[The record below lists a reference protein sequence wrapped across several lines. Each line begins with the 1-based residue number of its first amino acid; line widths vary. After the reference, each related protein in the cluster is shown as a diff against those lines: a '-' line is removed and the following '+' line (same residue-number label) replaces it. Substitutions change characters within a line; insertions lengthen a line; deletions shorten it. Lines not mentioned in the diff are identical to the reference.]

1 MNRPIVIGIL
11 LFVAALAGLLFLLKR
26 PAAQLPQQNQTQAAA
41 PAQHTPTE
49 TAPSERRINV
59 LLFFNESNST
69 MLTTEDRYVPF
80 KETLR
85 DQAFEVMKEMVK
97 GPARNFASTLPEGT
111 QVRDLFI
118 TADGTAYVDFSP
130 ELASNHVGGSLAEI
144 NTVYAIVNT
153 LTLNFPQIKKVQILV
168 DDHAVDTLTG
178 HLDLSHPLR
187 QDLSMVRS
195 KEDEPPAP
203 SAQTSPAT

>member
-11 LFVAALAGLLFLLKR
+11 LFAAALAGLLFLLKR
-26 PAAQLPQQNQTQAAA
+26 PAAQMPQQNHPQAAA
-41 PAQHTPTE
+41 PAQHPPTE

-59 LLFFNESNST
+59 LLFFNESSST
-69 MLTTEDRYVPF
+69 MLTTEDRFVPF

-97 GPARNFASTLPEGT
+97 GSAHNLASTLPEGT

-130 ELASNHVGGSLAEI
+130 ELASRHVGGSLAEI

-153 LTLNFPQIKKVQILV
+153 LTLNFPQIKRVQILV

-187 QDLSMVRS
+187 QDLSIVRS
-195 KEDEPPAP
+195 REDGLPTPP
-203 SAQTSPAT
+203 AQTSPAT